1 MPSTQQIK
9 HRAYART
16 GCKTCK
22 CVPLRAYQIHISN
35 TLPDRAVL
43 PYPSYANVVFVY
55 ITNNSRRIRKV
66 KCDESK
72 PQCNRCQRSGRNCDG
87 YVDVVMHH
95 QNVKS
100 FKFVN
105 YISHGPSF
113 SASLFLQDTR
123 QRHAFEFY
131 QLRSSLELSG
141 PFLEEIDVWNRL
153 VLQAAYHETAI
164 RHAVCALGSFHQEY
178 EDETLYASGFLRTGL
193 EQYSYALKAL
203 VAAKGSWR
211 CMEVTLIACIVFTF
225 CEHLQGHLGSAKAHV
240 HSGLKLLDTYVT
252 VSREVNPAGPTHS
265 VHRRPYIPLTMLI
278 ILFRRLDRQLAEFGQ
293 QPACTGHQS
302 LRFQPPYLPDRFQ
315 SVAAATGSLENIVD
329 QLIGVTLEA
338 TVRQLDK
345 CSSEMAALRG
355 TWYIRLSQQLDQ
367 WKRASDGLLSLSS
380 ACNQD
385 RANHSNEAVLILRLW
400 YLSCCLFLL
409 LDSPNE
415 VMDYDGCMPIF
426 QSMVDVAQALL
437 EVQNKCQPES
447 IIPTIRKRKKASTPI
462 IEAFMVPN
470 SKYELCGLQDFENG
484 DFATL
489 RPVYFSRLPKLNK
502 AVFTCTAL
510 SPVPPLFIVVTRCR
524 EPKLRRQALQILSQ
538 LNRRDGFWDSTLA
551 AMCAG
556 ALLYSEEL
564 DTTDLHAQ
572 RGKAQGLEKPGSA
585 KQIPVGARML
595 GVRPQFGEG
604 RLLTFEFVKAQPR
617 LEALRC

>member
-1 MPSTQQIK
+1 MPSTKRAK
-9 HRAYART
+9 HREYART

-22 CVPLRAYQIHISN
+22 CVPLSSYRIHISN
-35 TLPDRAVL
+35 AIPERAAL
-43 PYPSYANVVFVY
+43 AYPSHAKPMVVY
-55 ITNNSRRIRKV
+55 ITNHSRRIRKV
-66 KCDESK
+66 KCDETK
-72 PQCNRCQRSGRNCDG
+72 PQCHRCQRSGRNCDG
-87 YVDVVMHH
+87 YVDIVTQH
-95 QNVKS
+95 QNTKS

-113 SASLFLQDTR
+113 GACLFLQDTR
-123 QRHAFEFY
+123 QRQAFEFY

-141 PFLEEIDVWNRL
+141 PFREETDVWNRL

-164 RHAVCALGSFHQEY
+164 RHAVCALASFHQEY
-178 EDETLYASGFLRTGL
+178 EDENLYASSFLRTGL

-203 VAAKGSWR
+203 VAAKGSCR

-240 HSGLKLLDTYVT
+240 HSGLKLLDAYVT
-252 VSREVNPAGPTHS
+252 LSREVNSAGPAHS
-265 VHRRPYIPLTMLI
+265 DHYRPYFPLTILI

-293 QPACTGHQS
+293 QPVRAAHHS
-302 LRFQPPYLPDRFQ
+302 LRFQPPYLPGRFQ
-315 SVAAATGSLENIVD
+315 SVAAATASLENIVD
-329 QLIGVTLEA
+329 QLIGVTQEA

-355 TWYIRLSQQLDQ
+355 TWYVRLSQQLDQ
-367 WKRASDGLLSLSS
+367 WKRAFDGLSSLDSTG
-380 ACNQD
+380 NQD
-385 RANHSNEAVLILRLW
+385 QGNHYNEAVLTLRLW
-400 YLSCCLFLL
+400 YLSCRLFLL

-415 VMDYDGCMPIF
+415 VMDYDECMPIF
-426 QSMVDVAQALL
+426 QSMVDVAQGLL
-437 EVQNKCQPES
+437 EVQNKCEPKS
-447 IIPTIRKRKKASTPI
+447 IIPTPQKRKKASAPI
-462 IEAFMVPN
+462 IEAFRVPK
-470 SKYELCGLQDFENG
+470 SKCEPCELQGLGG

-489 RPVYFSRLPKLNK
+489 RPVYFSRFPMLNK

-524 EPKLRRQALQILSQ
+524 EPKVRRQALQILSQ

-564 DTTDLHAQ
+564 DTTDLHDQ
-572 RGKAQGLEKPGSA
+572 RGKAQVLKKAGST

-604 RLLTFEFVKAQPR
+604 RLLTFEFVRAQSR
-617 LEALRC
+617 LEILRR